1 MKLAT
6 LSGILIIAISIYFG
20 FRTLGGS
27 HELAQTVALGW
38 IGLAICGLIF
48 LAGAYLLIAAG
59 GHIKSAFE
67 AVCEPVKGLSHAQSE
82 HVKKGWPL

>member
-1 MKLAT
+1 MKLPT
-6 LSGILIIAISIYFG
+6 LSGIPIIAVSIYG
-20 FRTLGGS
+20 FFLTVGGS

-59 GHIKSAFE
+59 GQIKSAFQRLE
-67 AVCEPVKGLSHAQSE
+67 KRREF
-82 HVKKGWPL
+82 

>member
-6 LSGILIIAISIYFG
+6 SLGILLIALSFYG
-20 FRTLGGS
+20 GLRTFGGS

-38 IGLAICGLIF
+38 IGLAICGLVF

-59 GHIKSAFE
+59 GHINDAFQQLE
-67 AVCEPVKGLSHAQSE
+67 KRRES
-82 HVKKGWPL
+82 